1 MYRFIYTFCFLF
13 ILNILFAQNKTSFA
27 VEVAAF
33 AESVPNGYFKEVAE
47 IYETVDVNYIYRYY
61 IDVPDREA
69 AEIKKNEI
77 RAIGFINARV
87 IDFIEL
93 RKGCSALCQYNSP
106 SKTGKRIKPFTS
118 LISTRNTNAI
128 SSTRTT
134 SFTNSTY
141 STNSAK
147 PTRSTNSNKNLD
159 LNSKNSSKKR
169 KASSYSSKPDLNQ
182 NIPFFYPSSSSS
194 ASAENFNY
202 IFFDFDA
209 SYIRDDAKIELDR
222 LIILM
227 QKNPTYQ
234 LEILAHTDARGSQKY
249 NNALSIRR
257 VVSTQNYLT
266 KHGIKEIQI
275 VKKNLGESNPIAL
288 NQFETGE
295 DTIVGRQLNRRVEF
309 KILDTSGKVLN
320 VIGKIKY

>member
-1 MYRFIYTFCFLF
+1 MYRFICTFCFLF
-13 ILNILFAQNKTSFA
+13 ILNILFAQNKTSFV

-33 AESVPNGYFKEVAE
+33 AESVPNEYFKEVAG
-47 IYETVDVNYIYRYY
+47 IYEIVDVNYIYRYY

-77 RAIGFINARV
+77 RASGFINARV

-93 RKGCSALCQYNSP
+93 GKSCNALCQYNSP
-106 SKTGKRIKPFTS
+106 TKTGKKLKPFAS
-118 LISTRNTNAI
+118 LISTRT
-128 SSTRTT
+128 TR
-134 SFTNSTY
+134 FTNSTY
-141 STNSAK
+141 A
-147 PTRSTNSNKNLD
+147 TNSNKNLG
-159 LNSKNSSKKR
+159 LTSRNSSKKR
-169 KASSYSSKPDLNQ
+169 KTAVSYNSKPDLNQ

-194 ASAENFNY
+194 ASPENFNY
-202 IFFDFDA
+202 IFFDFDE

-234 LEILAHTDARGSQKY
+234 VEILAHTDARGSQKY
-249 NNALSIRR
+249 NSALSMRR
-257 VVSTQNYLT
+257 VVSTQDYLT
-266 KHGIKEIQI
+266 KHGIKGIQI

-309 KILDTSGKVLN
+309 QILDKLGKVLN

>member
-13 ILNILFAQNKTSFA
+13 VLNILFAQNKTSFV

-33 AESVPNGYFKEVAE
+33 AESVPNEYFKEVAG
-47 IYETVDVNYIYRYY
+47 IYEIVDVNYIYRYY

-69 AEIKKNEI
+69 AEVKKNEI
-77 RAIGFINARV
+77 IASGFINARV

-93 RKGCSALCQYNSP
+93 RKGCNALCQYNSP
-106 SKTGKRIKPFTS
+106 TKTGKRIKPFAS
-118 LISTRNTNAI
+118 LISTRTTNTI
-128 SSTRTT
+128 SST
-134 SFTNSTY
+134 
-141 STNSAK
+141 K
-147 PTRSTNSNKNLD
+147 PTNSNKNLD
-159 LNSKNSSKKR
+159 RTSRNSSKKR
-169 KASSYSSKPDLNQ
+169 KASSYNSKPNLNQ

-194 ASAENFNY
+194 TSAENFNY
-202 IFFDFDA
+202 IFFDFDE

-222 LIILM
+222 LIILL

-234 LEILAHTDARGSQKY
+234 VKILAHTDARGSQKY
-249 NNALSIRR
+249 NSALSMRR
-257 VVSTQNYLT
+257 VVSTQDYLT
-266 KHGIKEIQI
+266 KHGIKGIQI

-288 NQFETGE
+288 NQFATGE

-309 KILDTSGKVLN
+309 QILDKSGKVLN